1 MTTISPWQQDL
12 MTLAD
17 FLNDVF
23 KLVTS
28 SILCLLVT
36 IVLVI
41 LFILIL
47 VIWKIVRI
55 RSEMGWLHQ
64 PFGGSKRR

>member
-1 MTTISPWQQDL
+1 